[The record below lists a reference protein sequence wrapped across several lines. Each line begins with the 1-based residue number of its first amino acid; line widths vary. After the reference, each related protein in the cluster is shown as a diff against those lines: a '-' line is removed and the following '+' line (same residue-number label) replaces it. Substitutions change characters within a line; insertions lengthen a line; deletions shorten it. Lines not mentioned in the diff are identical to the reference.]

1 MLSIFKSKYFLK
13 DLLPNNYI
21 DIHNHLL
28 AGIDDGAKTV
38 DETSILVAS
47 MQRLNI
53 NCAIATPHTIN
64 KLWDN
69 TPESIKTAFE
79 IATKPELN
87 KAFLKRYASEYR
99 LDSTLIARI
108 NKEPLLCIKDSYV
121 LIELPF
127 FQNPIDLYE
136 MLFDLKMKN
145 YKIIIAHPE
154 RYRYFHNDIKK
165 YIKLKE
171 FGVYFQ
177 LNLLSLTGYYG
188 KEIQKITKLLVDNNL
203 YDFTGTDIHNQGHI
217 EQFKTK
223 PIAFSNKNII
233 GDLLAKNNIFI

>member
-1 MLSIFKSKYFLK
+1 MLSIFNSKYFLK

-28 AGIDDGAKTV
+28 AGIDDGAKTIA
-38 DETSILVAS
+38 ETSTLINS
-47 MQRLNI
+47 MKGLNI
-53 NCAIATPHTIN
+53 NSAIATPHTIN

-69 TPESIKTAFE
+69 TTENIKAAFK
-79 IATKPELN
+79 IATTSELN
-87 KAFLKRYASEYR
+87 KTFLKGYASEYR
-99 LDSTLIARI
+99 LDSTLMERI

-127 FQNPIDLYE
+127 FHNPIDLYE
-136 MLFDLKMKN
+136 MLFELKMKN

-188 KEIQKITKLLVDNNL
+188 KEIQKITNLLMDNNL
-203 YDFTGTDIHNQGHI
+203 YDFTGTDIHNEGHI

-223 PIAFSNKNII
+223 PIVFSNKNTIR
-233 GDLLAKNNIFI
+233 DLLEENKIFL

>member
-1 MLSIFKSKYFLK
+1 MLSIFKPKCFLK
-13 DLLPNNYI
+13 DLIPNNYI

-38 DETSILVAS
+38 KETSILVTS
-47 MQRLNI
+47 MQELNI

-87 KAFLKRYASEYR
+87 KAFLKGYASEYR
-99 LDSTLIARI
+99 LDSTLMERI
-108 NKEPLLCIKDSYV
+108 NKEPLLCIKESYV

-127 FQNPIDLYE
+127 FHNPIDLYE
-136 MLFDLKMKN
+136 MLFDLKMKD

-165 YIKLKE
+165 YIELKDS
-171 FGVYFQ
+171 GVYFQ

-188 KEIQKITKLLVDNNL
+188 KEIQKITNRLLDNNL
-203 YDFTGTDIHNQGHI
+203 YDFTGTDIHNEGHI
-217 EQFKTK
+217 EQFRTK
-223 PIAFSNKNII
+223 PIVFSNRNII
-233 GDLLAKNNIFI
+233 GDLLEKNKIFI